1 MTQHTVLVVGG
12 TGRVGKLT
20 IKALLARGVAVR
32 AIVRS
37 VPADFPTKD
46 ANLQVIQA
54 SIVELTVAQL
64 AEHLRGCD
72 TMLCTLGHPRNAGS
86 MRTPALLVTDTV
98 KKLCAAAADIK
109 PATPI
114 RLVLLSSHIG
124 PVIDGDAKRPLGER
138 AALCMFNL
146 VMAHFKDAQA
156 CADFLSGGT
165 HEGVEYAAVR
175 PANFVEGAAE
185 PYQVLE
191 HRRAEFGM
199 MGSTVTVSMASV
211 AEFLAT
217 LVTDDAA
224 FLQWRGKFPVM
235 CDPKTMKG
243 LAGQ

>member
-1 MTQHTVLVVGG
+1 MAQRTVLIVGG

-20 IKALLARGVAVR
+20 IKTLLAHGVSVR

-37 VPADFPTKD
+37 VPTDFPTND

-54 SIVELTVAQL
+54 LIVDLTITQL

-86 MRTPALLVTDTV
+86 MSTPALLVTDTI
-98 KKLCAAAADIK
+98 KKLCAAAAEIK

-124 PVIDGDAKRPLGER
+124 PIIDGDAKRTLGER
-138 AALCMFNL
+138 VALGMFNL
-146 VMAHFKDAQA
+146 VMPHFKDAQA
-156 CADFLSGGT
+156 CAEYLNGGT

-175 PANFVEGAAE
+175 PANFVEGPAE

-191 HRRAEFGM
+191 HRRAEFGL
-199 MGSTVTVSMASV
+199 MGSSVTVSMTSV
-211 AEFLAT
+211 ATFLAM

-224 FLQWRGKFPVM
+224 FAQWKGKFPVM
-235 CDPKTMKG
+235 CDPKTIKA
-243 LAGQ
+243 LSGQ